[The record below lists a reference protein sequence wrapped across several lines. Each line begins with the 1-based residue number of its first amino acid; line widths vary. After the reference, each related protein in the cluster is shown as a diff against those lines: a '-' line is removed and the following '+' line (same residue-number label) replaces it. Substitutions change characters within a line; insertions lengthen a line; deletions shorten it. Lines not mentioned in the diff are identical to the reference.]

1 MTNYVADRNFKGFV
15 TFPKGYSLKRA
26 DLRELRDLGYLPA
39 MAGGAAAVAGPGGS
53 VPAQIP
59 ALPFTASAH
68 EHTEP
73 AFTLTVT
80 PTTAVQ
86 QQNPI
91 DIPAYG
97 YLRHIFLEISA
108 AGGVGGTAAADFPW
122 NVFSSINLADVNGA
136 NIFGP
141 LDGYA
146 TYVAN
151 LLGGYSADP
160 LLTNA
165 PGFVGTAPNPTFYM
179 RVPVEIAH
187 KDGLGALS
195 NQNSAANYKLNLAIN
210 TIANMT
216 SVAFTTPPVL
226 TIRGWLEAWTLPSAT
241 DGRGR
246 PQAQVPPML
255 GTGQLWTQRTQSILV
270 GSNTVSMTRVGNL
283 IRLLGIITRDGT
295 GARVDTVFPDPA
307 QFNWDGMTIHNASQR
322 YLKNRAFEQ
331 VQGKAAFT
339 WPTGVWAFLFNTGGA
354 DQSIGNESPDL
365 WLPTTQSSRLEIVGN
380 SAVAG
385 SAQIL
390 TNEVSPVEQDQT
402 ERYMEHS
409 ATAWQGQVNAGTP
422 YSR

>member
-1 MTNYVADRNFKGFV
+1 LLTVKPEKFKGFV
-15 TFPKGYSLKRA
+15 TFPKGYTLHKA
-26 DLRELRDLGYLPA
+26 DLRELRELGYLPA
-39 MAGGAAAVAGPGGS
+39 MAGGAAAVAPGQA
-53 VPAQIP
+53 VAPAAIP

-80 PTTAVQ
+80 PGTGVQ
-86 QQNPI
+86 VQNPI

-97 YLRHIFLEISA
+97 YIRHIFLEVSA
-108 AGGVGGTAAADFPW
+108 VGGVGGTGNPDYPW
-122 NVFSSINLADVNGA
+122 NILSSINLADVNGA
-136 NIFGP
+136 NIYGP

-146 TYVAN
+146 AYVTN

-165 PGFVGTAPNPTFYM
+165 PGFVGSAPNPVFYL
-179 RVPVEIAH
+179 RIPVEISH
-187 KDGLGALS
+187 KDGLGSLS
-195 NQNSAANYKLNLAIN
+195 NQNSAANYKLNLAVN
-210 TIANMT
+210 TIAATT
-216 SVAFTTPPVL
+216 SAAYTTPPVI

-283 IRLLGIITRDGT
+283 IRLLGIVTRDGT

-307 QFNWDGMTIHNASQR
+307 SLNWDGMTIHNASQR
-322 YLKNRAFEQ
+322 YLKNRVFEQ
-331 VQGKAAFT
+331 VQGKATFT
-339 WPTGVWAFLFNTGGA
+339 WPAGVWAFLFNTGGA
-354 DQSIGNESPDL
+354 DQSVGNESPDL
-365 WLPTTQSSRLEIVGN
+365 WLPTTQSSRLEIVGT

-385 SAQIL
+385 TAQIL

-409 ATAWQGQVNAGTP
+409 STAWQGQVAQGAP